1 MLPRLLQSARCR
13 TRGAER
19 GFPRGARRPLARAL
33 SDMRKWRRRFCAP
46 LESTRGRVLRLLNIL
61 QVVLYVPLLA
71 LLGQALLFVLAG
83 GKHQSNFF
91 YQLLSKLAS
100 PFTWLVRTLAPKVLS
115 VAQVGVIT
123 FMLLVVCS
131 FVVFAER
138 GYLYCVELGY
148 ADCRR

>member
-1 MLPRLLQSARCR
+1 V
-13 TRGAER
+13 GA
-19 GFPRGARRPLARAL
+19 AILRAIE
-33 SDMRKWRRRFCAP
+33 AI
-46 LESTRGRVLRLLNIL
+46 GHRVLRVLNIL

-71 LLGQALLFVLAG
+71 LLGQGLLFVLAG
-83 GKHQSNFF
+83 GKHQTNFF

-100 PFTWLVRTLAPKVLS
+100 PFTWLVRTLTPKVLS

-138 GYLYCVELGY
+138 GYLYCVELGHP
-148 ADCRR
+148 DCRR